1 VHNSE
6 IPFKKYLT
14 REERD
19 RIEKE
24 RLKEEERIRAL
35 LADDA
40 NIRAIKD
47 MMNGTIEEKKEN
59 PLEQGLEVEEWMS
72 KPPEE
77 MNEEERVR
85 LKEYEVKKQRLEEEK
100 EKIRKNLENELK
112 KIKSDV
118 LEICNKYDDKLL
130 LLFKRRL
137 EFDYRVFE

>member
-1 VHNSE
+1 
-6 IPFKKYLT
+6 
-14 REERD
+14 
-19 RIEKE
+19 
-24 RLKEEERIRAL
+24 
-35 LADDA
+35 
-40 NIRAIKD
+40 
-47 MMNGTIEEKKEN
+47 
-59 PLEQGLEVEEWMS
+59 MS

-130 LLFKRRL
+130 LLFKRKL

>member
-1 VHNSE
+1 
-6 IPFKKYLT
+6 
-14 REERD
+14 
-19 RIEKE
+19 
-24 RLKEEERIRAL
+24 
-35 LADDA
+35 
-40 NIRAIKD
+40 
-47 MMNGTIEEKKEN
+47 MNGTIEEKKEN

-72 KPPEE
+72 KPAEE

-130 LLFKRRL
+130 LLFKRKL

>member
-1 VHNSE
+1 MHNSE

>member
-1 VHNSE
+1 M
-6 IPFKKYLT
+6 T

-130 LLFKRRL
+130 LLFKRKL

>member
-1 VHNSE
+1 MHNSE

-130 LLFKRRL
+130 LLFKRKL